1 MARRVSDGRISCGWG
16 GLWGLNP
23 RHSVPQTDALPT
35 ELNPPH
41 SKGNFIVAYPATA
54 SAVSRPIQ
62 GCKFRQSYRP
72 DFFHNSSTRR
82 LTSAD
87 ISITPGQGR
96 VNPSPGHLRVAS
108 IPIFEP

>member
-1 MARRVSDGRISCGWG
+1 
-16 GLWGLNP
+16 
-23 RHSVPQTDALPT
+23 
-35 ELNPPH
+35 
-41 SKGNFIVAYPATA
+41 
-54 SAVSRPIQ
+54 
-62 GCKFRQSYRP
+62 
-72 DFFHNSSTRR
+72 